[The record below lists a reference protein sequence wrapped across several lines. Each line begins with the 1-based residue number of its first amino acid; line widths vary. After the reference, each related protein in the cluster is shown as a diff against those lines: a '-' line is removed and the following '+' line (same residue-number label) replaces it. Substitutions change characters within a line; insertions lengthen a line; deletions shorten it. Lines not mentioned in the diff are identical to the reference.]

1 MYEQPLPSHR
11 GETALRNPSLKFL
24 YAMRYAVS
32 CSVPKHSP
40 RARDHV
46 YLERGRSPPQHSK
59 PSSAGFRLRGGYGM
73 VLARGFAYGG
83 MGPPARAGAARRYG
97 GMGAAAR
104 TGWPPHVPP
113 PPAIC
118 RMAALL
124 LHAPRLRG
132 GRRAEYERAH

>member
-1 MYEQPLPSHR
+1 
-11 GETALRNPSLKFL
+11 
-24 YAMRYAVS
+24 
-32 CSVPKHSP
+32 
-40 RARDHV
+40 
-46 YLERGRSPPQHSK
+46 
-59 PSSAGFRLRGGYGM
+59 M